1 MLKAIGFVVVVILVI
16 RGIAA
21 LMNDYKKSKG
31 GKG

>member
-1 MLKAIGFVVVVILVI
+1 MLKAIGFIVVTILVI

-21 LMNDYKKSKG
+21 FVNDYKKSKG